1 MIRIRRSWERGL
13 DRMRLRMIRET
24 EIALAIGLRFPDR
37 AIRIPTME
45 VGVGSFDPTYAD
57 RFWADV
63 LETECDTNV
72 SR

>member
-1 MIRIRRSWERGL
+1 MICLRRTIEHGL
-13 DRMRLRMIRET
+13 DRMRWRMIRET

-45 VGVGSFDPTYAD
+45 VGCGSFRPMYAD
-57 RFWADV
+57 RFWAEV
-63 LETECDTNV
+63 LETESDTNV